1 MDYILSKINQKISF
15 LKGANQ
21 SDLLRVHY
29 QAKFEYFLFLSLSY
43 LWNNNWEKLDPS
55 SKEYCIENILKP
67 SIGSIVSVAR
77 KLDLDKHIFGN
88 KKEKDLYQTVDK
100 YPTLRNEKIGHG
112 YSFEDDTQMLLT
124 IFEQM
129 IEAVEDTDLSII
141 KNSNDLV
148 LVLDEK
154 QDVFTGIN
162 FKPDGFTYVP
172 WNCPKHTHHFD
183 RNSVYAL
190 TPSNAYIKI
199 SPFIELDKEGEAFVF
214 SSIQEKL
221 TGRVKYN
228 RLLRTGTLLKDKS
241 EFSSLLISNEK
252 HKRRTASGTIINNFE
267 KNYKKFIDTGIKDGV
282 RQFLLKNKSSV
293 FATIWGH
300 GGVGKTA
307 TIQSLCEDLSN
318 DQSKYFDYIIFI
330 SAKDRYYNYYKGA
343 IHEIENNLNSYE
355 NVVKYINNII
365 ADAEK
370 FHETAVLD
378 FEGKL
383 LLIIDDFET
392 FTKEENK
399 KIIEFIKKLNINHHK
414 VVLTTR
420 SATFVT
426 GEEIKTSELTP
437 DETAKFLVEAAK
449 IELPNFNVDVL
460 AKDLAKD
467 GTLNAVHEIT
477 SGRPL
482 FIFQFAI
489 LLGQKGSL
497 EETIKYDIKSTK
509 EAINFLYDRI
519 YDYLSL
525 DAKNMFVAISLLTK
539 EDDLSNL
546 LEKLKFIL
554 NKENKDEEFQGA
566 LNELIKLK
574 IIELVDKDFFKVYSP
589 EIYRLMKK
597 YYEKKGAEYEGNIT
611 NRFQLISD
619 DKTLNTD
626 WSLLENADSSRIIS
640 SEAEV
645 ENKYRYILN
654 REKCPLEVKL
664 QAAINFSTYLV
675 THKGKIDKAIKLF
688 DDYYHM
694 FYRANEYIKYY
705 AQYCWAEGSDSRRL
719 EAIEILKK
727 YFATKPKIDAEV
739 YLDLLGTLMTY
750 TTIVL
755 ISEREDLKEKYRYNE
770 IEHKA
775 YKMIYEGQKERFSEV
790 FKYPGLRLYHV
801 VKDMDM
807 TIAKPYIRHSALE
820 GLSHFVEICIRNTKL
835 GLAKEVCQ
843 YVLDN
848 FDPSYHRPFFF
859 KLSKIDGMENPSRKV
874 DPFKKAETEFGALLK
889 DALTSK

>member
-1 MDYILSKINQKISF
+1 MDYILSKINQKITF
-15 LKGANQ
+15 LKGTSQ
-21 SDLLRVHY
+21 DDLLKVHY

-43 LWNNNWEKLDPS
+43 LWSKNWDKLDS
-55 SKEYCIENILKP
+55 SAKEYCIENILKP

-77 KLDLDKHIFGN
+77 KLDLEKEIFGN
-88 KKEKDLYQTVDK
+88 KKEKDLHQTVDK
-100 YPTLRNEKIGHG
+100 YPAIRNEKIGHG
-112 YSFEDDTQMLLT
+112 YSFEDDTEKLLSL
-124 IFEQM
+124 FEKM
-129 IEAVEDTDLSII
+129 IESVEDTDLAII
-141 KNSNDLV
+141 KNNNDLI

-172 WNCPKHTHHFD
+172 WNCPKTIGHFD
-183 RNSVYAL
+183 KNSVYAL
-190 TPSNAYIKI
+190 TPDNSYVKI
-199 SPFIELDKEGEAFVF
+199 SPFIDLDKDGEAFVF

-228 RLLRTGTLLKDKS
+228 RLLKTGSLLKDRE

-252 HKRRTASGTIINNFE
+252 HKRKTASGTIINNFE

-318 DQSKYFDYIIFI
+318 DDSKYFDYIIFI

-343 IHEIENNLNSYE
+343 IHEIENNLNSHD
-355 NVVKYINNII
+355 NVIKYINNVIT
-365 ADAEK
+365 DTEK
-370 FHETAVLD
+370 FDEESIQD

-392 FTKEENK
+392 FSKEENK
-399 KIIEFIKKLNINHHK
+399 NIIEFIKKLNINHHK
-414 VVLTTR
+414 VILTTR

-437 DETAKFLVEAAK
+437 EETGNFLIEAAK
-449 IELPNFNVDVL
+449 IELPSFNTDL
-460 AKDLAKD
+460 LKKDLAKN
-467 GTLNAVHEIT
+467 GNLASVHEIT

-554 NKENKDEEFQGA
+554 NKENKDEEFQSA

-619 DKTLNTD
+619 DKTLDTD

-640 SEAEV
+640 SEVEV

-654 REKCPLEVKL
+654 REKCPMDVKL
-664 QAAINFSTYLV
+664 TAAINFSTYLV

-688 DDYYHM
+688 EDYYHI
-694 FYRANEYIKYY
+694 FYRSSEYIKYY
-705 AQYCWAEGSDSRRL
+705 AKYCWAEGSDSKQA
-719 EAIEILKK
+719 EAIEILKN
-727 YFATKPKIDAEV
+727 YFATKPKIDTEI

-755 ISEREDLKEKYRYNE
+755 ISERESLKEKHRYNE
-770 IEHKA
+770 IDHKA
-775 YKMIYEGQKERFSEV
+775 YKLIYEGQKERFGEV
-790 FKYPGLRLYHV
+790 FKYPGLKLYNV
-801 VKDMDM
+801 IKDLDM
-807 TIAKPYIRHSALE
+807 KTVKPYVRHSALE
-820 GLSHFVEICIRNTKL
+820 GLSHFIEICIRNTKL

-843 YVLDN
+843 YVFDN
-848 FDPSYHRPFFF
+848 FDPSYHRPFIF
-859 KLSKIDGMENPSRKV
+859 KLSKIDSMENPSRKV

-889 DALTSK
+889 DALTKK